1 MARPTKLDNNA
12 INYICECLKL
22 RMKWKEIGAALGVD
36 ARTIRRWLKD
46 GKSDQ
51 EAYTRGNKTRFHK
64 LHEAVEQTQANLI
77 SEYAG
82 LLRKGL
88 TVGTTAR
95 TTKTIIDT
103 EGKRRTEII
112 EKEIPPS
119 MADLFKILA
128 IIDPAHWSPVQHI
141 KVDWQKPLKD
151 AGVDPQHI
159 EQAFFKWLELKQDE
173 IGETF
178 IPEVPGREV

>member
-1 MARPTKLDNNA
+1 MARRTKLTKTTID
-12 INYICECLKL
+12 YICNCLKL
-22 RMKWKEIGAALGVD
+22 RMKWKEIGAGLGVEPK
-36 ARTIRRWLKD
+36 TIRTWLAR
-46 GKSDQ
+46 GKADKEEYEKGKRSD
-51 EAYTRGNKTRFHK
+51 YHK

-77 SEYAG
+77 AEYSKVIRDA
-82 LLRKGL
+82 L
-88 TVGTTAR
+88 TNGTKTT
-95 TTKTIIDT
+95 TTKTRIDKDGNVVT
-103 EGKRRTEII
+103 EVI
-112 EKEIPPS
+112 EKEIPPDAEFALKV
-119 MADLFKILA
+119 MA